1 MLKPN
6 DVFIPGKLPLRDTN
20 VYAPRTREN
29 VQKRF
34 EKILSRGHVPIVFGE
49 YGVGKTSMAR
59 FVVRNDDARGA
70 LVNIESVAGK
80 CLSDVFRRCLE
91 LLGYAVQTKRIAAAS
106 DTRAHEQ
113 SGHAKAGVGWFESL
127 IASKRTTTHV
137 ESGQTEEQ
145 MVVTS
150 PTDSKLL
157 ELCEKASLVL
167 ILDELHKA
175 TPEFSRELADF
186 IKAYGNA
193 NCIHFRL
200 ILLGTSS
207 EASKLVQF
215 DPGID
220 RLVQEVHLRA
230 MDDGEARVVVE
241 SGMNSLAIQCPQ
253 SVADRLVSLCVG
265 SPNILQYLCLETAES
280 AFDRMP
286 RLVQM
291 TDVDSALQEYVE
303 VREARLYKA
312 YMSAIET
319 VGEKRYRKQILRAIA
334 DCEDEYV
341 TMEDLRIKVSYYL
354 QEDTP
359 STALSGPLR
368 DLKEAK
374 FGPVLR
380 DVDRPDKS
388 GRLANF
394 TVFVDPSLKAFI
406 RLLVTR
412 EAPISEK

>member
-1 MLKPN
+1 M
-6 DVFIPGKLPLRDTN
+6 
-20 VYAPRTREN
+20 
-29 VQKRF
+29 RF
-34 EKILSRGHVPIVFGE
+34 EKILSRGHIPIVFGE

-59 FVVRNDDARGA
+59 FVVRDDEARGA
-70 LVNIESVAGK
+70 LVNIESVSGK
-80 CLSDVFRRCLE
+80 TLSDIFRRCLE
-91 LLGYAVQTKRIAAAS
+91 LLGYSVETKRTISTS

-113 SGHAKAGVGWFESL
+113 SGQAKAGIGFFESL
-127 IASKRTTTHV
+127 IASKRTSTHIQ
-137 ESGQTEEQ
+137 SGQTEQQ

-157 ELCEKASLVL
+157 ELCERAGIVL
-167 ILDELHKA
+167 IIDELHKA

-193 NCIHFRL
+193 NCSKFKL

-220 RLVQEVHLRA
+220 RLIQEVHLRA
-230 MDDGEARVVVE
+230 MDDAEARFVVNEGMKSLMIDCPIDLE
-241 SGMNSLAIQCPQ
+241 S
-253 SVADRLVSLCVG
+253 RLVSLCVG

-280 AFDRMP
+280 AFIRNDR
-286 RLVQM
+286 LIGINDIN
-291 TDVDSALQEYVE
+291 TALQEYVE
-303 VREARLYKA
+303 VREARLYKS

-319 VGEKRYRKQILRAIA
+319 VGEKRYRKQILRAMA
-334 DCEDEYV
+334 ECEDEYV
-341 TMEDLRIKVSYYL
+341 TMEDLRSKVKEYL
-354 QEDTP
+354 NEEVP

-368 DLKEAK
+368 DLKENK
-374 FGPVLR
+374 FGPVLK

-388 GRLANF
+388 GRIANF

-412 EAPISEK
+412 ERASSSRA